1 VLDRAHSLD
10 DVPRLTLPDVS
21 PRAYRRL
28 TFIALVFLAAII
40 VTGALV
46 RLTDSGLGCTDWP
59 NCERGTLIR
68 VSNGHQAVEQ
78 INRLFTGA
86 MMIAVTVA
94 VLASLRLVPRRR
106 DLTWLSVSLV
116 VGVLGQAV
124 VGGVVVLTHLHP
136 AAVVWHFLLSVVVL
150 TAALVLHRRAGETGP
165 YERTVTPSTLR
176 LTRAVVAVTGLAIV
190 AGTVVTGAGPHSG
203 HAAND
208 PTKVRR
214 FGIAISSAARI
225 HSGLVLCATAASFR
239 QNRQEHL
246 SFLGLSGL
254 ANLARLTPTPL
265 RQWVADRYL
274 ARRADA
280 IEAWALEEISRND
293 PAAVLEAGAAIG
305 QFSSLDWISELDVP
319 AAVLLT
325 MTDNVIP
332 LRRQLELHQAMP
344 DAVAFRI
351 DGRHDVVARQPDQF
365 VSALVQAC
373 TVVAE
378 RGRRAAQPR

>member
-1 VLDRAHSLD
+1 MLDRAHSLD

-225 HSGLVLCATAASFR
+225 HSGLVLCAVA
-239 QNRQEHL
+239 
-246 SFLGLSGL
+246 L
-254 ANLARLTPTPL
+254 ALVLARRVMRGADRRVLEEPVGQFLFACLFQGAIGYTQYFSGVPTPL
-265 RQWVADRYL
+265 VAIHVFGSVVVWITACRLLL
-274 ARRADA
+274 ACRR
-280 IEAWALEEISRND
+280 
-293 PAAVLEAGAAIG
+293 PVGA
-305 QFSSLDWISELDVP
+305 
-319 AAVLLT
+319 
-325 MTDNVIP
+325 TD
-332 LRRQLELHQAMP
+332 
-344 DAVAFRI
+344 
-351 DGRHDVVARQPDQF
+351 GSVVAR
-365 VSALVQAC
+365 VVVGAL
-373 TVVAE
+373 
-378 RGRRAAQPR
+378 GD

>member
-1 VLDRAHSLD
+1 MLNHDAFGQRLMRAAVLDLHDFGAIGKAGMFTGKVG

-28 TFIALVFLAAII
+28 TFVALVFLAAII

-136 AAVVWHFLLSVVVL
+136 AAVVWHFLLSIAVL
-150 TAALVLHRRAGETGP
+150 TAALVLHRRAREDGP

-176 LTRAVVAVTGLAIV
+176 RSPFEGLICAVASRAGFCRQPGLL
-190 AGTVVTGAGPHSG
+190 P
-203 HAAND
+203 
-208 PTKVRR
+208 
-214 FGIAISSAARI
+214 
-225 HSGLVLCATAASFR
+225 
-239 QNRQEHL
+239 
-246 SFLGLSGL
+246 
-254 ANLARLTPTPL
+254 PTP
-265 RQWVADRYL
+265 
-274 ARRADA
+274 
-280 IEAWALEEISRND
+280 SN
-293 PAAVLEAGAAIG
+293 
-305 QFSSLDWISELDVP
+305 
-319 AAVLLT
+319 
-325 MTDNVIP
+325 
-332 LRRQLELHQAMP
+332 
-344 DAVAFRI
+344 
-351 DGRHDVVARQPDQF
+351 
-365 VSALVQAC
+365 
-373 TVVAE
+373 
-378 RGRRAAQPR
+378 